1 MCDPPTRL
9 PYPFANTFSCI
20 GYMKA
25 VKGEMRGSFES
36 MIVCAGMLM
45 RFPGICRYRY
55 ATFFYP
61 AH

>member
-1 MCDPPTRL
+1 
-9 PYPFANTFSCI
+9 
-20 GYMKA
+20 MKA